1 MVGFCACFN
10 IPAFSPPEKSMKQQ
24 RKKRF
29 LLLLFS
35 KKISFFFPIFLLSVT
50 LVTAK
55 NQHRCWKARAAR
67 TRARV
72 LPSLLTSL
80 FTFAWVTAW

>member
-1 MVGFCACFN
+1 MEEQG
-10 IPAFSPPEKSMKQQ
+10 KT
-24 RKKRF
+24 RF
-29 LLLLFS
+29 LLPLSS
-35 KKISFFFPIFLLSVT
+35 KKSSFLLSFFTSGVI

-80 FTFAWVTAW
+80 FPFAWVTAW